1 MNEHPLGSQPTTNQ
15 TVAGTPAGNKPAA
28 PNNHA
33 NQTDRNQQGAQ
44 TRAPQK
50 AKIPQQHPAP
60 QARPQAARPHGSHAA
75 PRPKTARAHAKPG
88 SAPTADE
95 KPRAGKSRYLPALD
109 GIRALAVVAVVL
121 YHLNLTWI
129 QGGLLGVTM
138 FFVISGY
145 IITRLLLNE
154 FEQSGRIDLK
164 SFWIRRARRLLPA
177 IGVLMVVTIVL
188 CTFFNHVMLTK
199 MRPDILPSLFFV
211 NNWWQIAQN
220 VSYFDA
226 LGDPSPL
233 THFWSLA
240 IEEQF
245 YLIWPPLLLGL
256 LSTHVKKPTVRRI
269 VLGLSAVSAL
279 AMTLLYNPAVDP
291 SRIYYGTDTRV
302 FSLLLGVWLAFIPP
316 RDMSPARLVRALGL
330 DALAG
335 GVKTTTGDAAI
346 KAAANDPA
354 GGDTDD
360 DGRAPESPAAARG
373 AIALTSIDLVGFIG
387 LAGLLALFMLSNG
400 YSAFQYRGGMLLCSV
415 FTMMLIAACVQDDGL
430 LVRLFSLKPFVW
442 IGKRSYSIYLWHYPL
457 LLLMNPV
464 ADIRQTPWWM
474 TAIQLAVVVAVA
486 ECSYR
491 FIETPFRHGAL
502 GTCIRRVRQGEEP
515 LQMIQR
521 HIVPFGIAGVTLLF
535 AVGGLVFVPNT
546 SALSEEGAALLEGN
560 GGGEPSEPSDNGDA
574 AASDGEV
581 ETDKDGFPAGAYDVL
596 MIGDSVSLRTIPNFE
611 QTFPHGHI
619 DAAKNRQFTTG
630 VDLASQY
637 IAGNQAGKIVVIA
650 LGTNG
655 LVTDENTDQ
664 MMSLLGDKR
673 VVVFMTTRSPQPW
686 VGPTNE
692 AIARAAERY
701 ANVRIIDWY
710 GFSEG
715 RNDLFDGDGTHLSS
729 DGAEQFIQLVY
740 DTVRPD
746 LPLHAEDH
754 PEQQV
759 IERANELAGSATSSI
774 AAAAKAGA
782 GQEPAKN

>member
-1 MNEHPLGSQPTTNQ
+1 MNKQQLEPHTTADQPEPRPT
-15 TVAGTPAGNKPAA
+15 
-28 PNNHA
+28 
-33 NQTDRNQQGAQ
+33 
-44 TRAPQK
+44 
-50 AKIPQQHPAP
+50 P
-60 QARPQAARPHGSHAA
+60 QARPQAAQTAQAAHHASRPHASQTRPTAQARRHAQA
-75 PRPKTARAHAKPG
+75 GHRPKTEHARAKAVK
-88 SAPTADE
+88 APKE
-95 KPRAGKSRYLPALD
+95 KPQGGRSRYLPALD

-121 YHLNLTWI
+121 YHLNFTWI

-164 SFWIRRARRLLPA
+164 SFWIRRTRRLLPA

-256 LSTHVKKPTVRRI
+256 LSMHVKKPTVRRI
-269 VLGLSAVSAL
+269 VLGLAAVSAL

-316 RDMSPARLVRALGL
+316 RDMSPARLAHALGL
-330 DALAG
+330 DLLANK
-335 GVKTTTGDAAI
+335 V
-346 KAAANDPA
+346 KAAAEKENALKDA
-354 GGDTDD
+354 GATVANAAGDATMAESLTDT
-360 DGRAPESPAAARG
+360 PARG
-373 AIALTSIDLVGFIG
+373 TIALTSVDLVGVAG
-387 LAGLLALFMLSNG
+387 LVGLLALFTMSNG

-430 LVRLFSLKPFVW
+430 LVRLFSLKPFIW

-474 TAIQLAVVVAVA
+474 TAIQLAVVLAVA

-491 FIETPFRHGAL
+491 FIETPFRRGAL
-502 GTCIRRVRQGEEP
+502 GAFFRHVRQSEEP
-515 LQMIQR
+515 LQIIQK
-521 HIVPFGIAGVTLLF
+521 HAIPFGIASATLLL
-535 AVGGLVFVPNT
+535 ALGGLVFVPDT
-546 SALSEEGAALLEGN
+546 SALSEKGAALLEGN
-560 GGGEPSEPSDNGDA
+560 AGNESQQPSATADA
-574 AASDGEV
+574 ATDGGEV
-581 ETDKDGFPAGAYDVL
+581 ETDKNGFPTGAYDVL

-655 LVTDENTDQ
+655 LVTDENIDQ

-673 VVVFMTTRSPQPW
+673 VVVFITTRSPQPW

-692 AIARAAERY
+692 AITRAAERY
-701 ANVRIIDWY
+701 PNVRIIDWY
-710 GFSEG
+710 GYSEG

-729 DGAEQFIQLVY
+729 DGAAQFIQLVY
-740 DTVRPD
+740 DAVRPD

-759 IERANELAGSATSSI
+759 IDKVNQLANSATSSVT
-774 AAAAKAGA
+774 AAAKAGA
-782 GQEPAKN
+782 GQEPAKD

>member
-15 TVAGTPAGNKPAA
+15 PAA
-28 PNNHA
+28 NGP
-33 NQTDRNQQGAQ
+33 
-44 TRAPQK
+44 
-50 AKIPQQHPAP
+50 AKPTQPRPQQ
-60 QARPQAARPHGSHAA
+60 RPHGSHAA
-75 PRPKTARAHAKPG
+75 PRPKTARTHAKPG

-256 LSTHVKKPTVRRI
+256 LSTHVKKPTIRRI
-269 VLGLSAVSAL
+269 VLGLAAASAL
-279 AMTLLYNPAVDP
+279 AMTLMYNPAVDP

-316 RDMSPARLVRALGL
+316 RDMSPARLMRALGL
-330 DALAG
+330 DALLNKVRANAHASTG
-335 GVKTTTGDAAI
+335 KTAVE
-346 KAAANDPA
+346 AAASGAANGAVDG
-354 GGDTDD
+354 GGDSSTPD
-360 DGRAPESPAAARG
+360 AARG
-373 AIALTSIDLVGFIG
+373 ALTSIDLVGFIG

-415 FTMMLIAACVQDDGL
+415 FTMMLIAACVQEGGL
-430 LVRLFSLKPFVW
+430 LVRFFSLKPFVW

-474 TAIQLAVVVAVA
+474 TAIQLAVVAAVA

-502 GTCIRRVRQGEEP
+502 GKCIRRVRQGEEP

-535 AVGGLVFVPNT
+535 AIGGLVFVPNT

-560 GGGEPSEPSDNGDA
+560 AGGEPSEPSANGDA
-574 AASDGEV
+574 VADDGEV

-655 LVTDENTDQ
+655 LVTDENIDQ

-729 DGAEQFIQLVY
+729 DGAAQFIQLVY

>member
-1 MNEHPLGSQPTTNQ
+1 MP
-15 TVAGTPAGNKPAA
+15 GT
-28 PNNHA
+28 
-33 NQTDRNQQGAQ
+33 
-44 TRAPQK
+44 
-50 AKIPQQHPAP
+50 
-60 QARPQAARPHGSHAA
+60 
-75 PRPKTARAHAKPG
+75 
-88 SAPTADE
+88 
-95 KPRAGKSRYLPALD
+95 KSRYIPALD
-109 GIRALAVVAVVL
+109 GLRAFAVLAVIA
-121 YHLNLTWI
+121 YHLGMQWAP
-129 QGGLLGVTM
+129 GGLLGVTV
-138 FFVISGY
+138 FFVLSGY
-145 IITRLLLNE
+145 LITSLLLIEWDNTDTINLP
-154 FEQSGRIDLK
+154 Q
-164 SFWIRRARRLLPA
+164 FWLRRVRRLMPA
-177 IGVLMVVTIVL
+177 IVLVIVCTAAL
-188 CTFFNHVMLTK
+188 CVLLDHSLLTK
-199 MRPDILPSLFFV
+199 LREDMWAALLWV
-211 NNWWQIAQN
+211 TNWWYIFQD

-226 LGDPSPL
+226 LGAPSPL

-256 LSTHVKKPTVRRI
+256 LSMHVKKPTVRRI
-269 VLGLSAVSAL
+269 VLGLAAVSAL

-316 RDMSPARLVRALGL
+316 RDMSPARLAHALGL
-330 DALAG
+330 DLLANK
-335 GVKTTTGDAAI
+335 V
-346 KAAANDPA
+346 KAAAKKESALKDA
-354 GGDTDD
+354 GATVANAAGDATM
-360 DGRAPESPAAARG
+360 AESPTDTLARG
-373 AIALTSIDLVGFIG
+373 TIALTSVDLVGVAG
-387 LAGLLALFMLSNG
+387 LAGLLALFTMSNG

-430 LVRLFSLKPFVW
+430 LVRLFSLKPFIW

-474 TAIQLAVVVAVA
+474 TAIQLAVVLAVA

-502 GTCIRRVRQGEEP
+502 GAFFRHVRQGEEP
-515 LQMIQR
+515 LQIIQK
-521 HIVPFGIAGVTLLF
+521 HVIPFGIASATLLL
-535 AVGGLVFVPNT
+535 ALGGLVFVPDT
-546 SALSEEGAALLEGN
+546 SALSEKGAALLEGN
-560 GGGEPSEPSDNGDA
+560 AGNESQQPSATADA
-574 AASDGEV
+574 ATDGGEV
-581 ETDKDGFPAGAYDVL
+581 ETDKNGFPTGAYDVL

-655 LVTDENTDQ
+655 LVTDENIDQ

-673 VVVFMTTRSPQPW
+673 VVVFITTRSPQPW

-692 AIARAAERY
+692 AITRAAERY
-701 ANVRIIDWY
+701 PNVRIIDWY
-710 GFSEG
+710 GYSEG

-729 DGAEQFIQLVY
+729 DGAAQFIQLVY
-740 DTVRPD
+740 DAVRPD

-759 IERANELAGSATSSI
+759 IDKVNQLANSATSSVT
-774 AAAAKAGA
+774 AAAKAGA
-782 GQEPAKN
+782 GQEPAKD

>member
-15 TVAGTPAGNKPAA
+15 PAA
-28 PNNHA
+28 NGP
-33 NQTDRNQQGAQ
+33 
-44 TRAPQK
+44 
-50 AKIPQQHPAP
+50 AKPTQPRPQQ
-60 QARPQAARPHGSHAA
+60 RPHGSHAA
-75 PRPKTARAHAKPG
+75 PRPKTARTHAKPG

-256 LSTHVKKPTVRRI
+256 LSTHVKKPTIRRI
-269 VLGLSAVSAL
+269 VLGLAAASAL
-279 AMTLLYNPAVDP
+279 AMTLMYNPAVDP

-316 RDMSPARLVRALGL
+316 RDMSPARLMRALGL
-330 DALAG
+330 DALVNKARANAHASTG
-335 GVKTTTGDAAI
+335 KTAVEATASG
-346 KAAANDPA
+346 AANGAVDG
-354 GGDTDD
+354 GGDSSTPD
-360 DGRAPESPAAARG
+360 AARG

-387 LAGLLALFMLSNG
+387 LAGLLALFTLSNG

-415 FTMMLIAACVQDDGL
+415 FTMMLIAACVQEDGL
-430 LVRLFSLKPFVW
+430 LVRFFSLKPFVW

-474 TAIQLAVVVAVA
+474 TAIQLAAVVAVA

-502 GTCIRRVRQGEEP
+502 GKCVRRIRQGEEP

-535 AVGGLVFVPNT
+535 AIGGLVFVPNT

-560 GGGEPSEPSDNGDA
+560 AGGEPAGPSANGDA
-574 AASDGEV
+574 VADDGEV

-630 VDLASQY
+630 VDLVSQY

-655 LVTDENTDQ
+655 LVTDENIDQ

-729 DGAEQFIQLVY
+729 DGAAQFIQLVY